1 MKSTWQ
7 SHDMQLDLGDAR
19 ILPQVLQGYLFK
31 LEAHFHELALVMLA
45 QFYVQAID
53 RSPRVWC
60 EDKGHITVS

>member
-1 MKSTWQ
+1 MNLTWQ
-7 SHDMQLDLGDAR
+7 SLYRQLDREDAR
-19 ILPQVLQGYLFK
+19 RLPQVLQGYLFK